1 MRDGFIKVAAVT
13 PDIRVADVSFNT
25 EKICQAIDRAA
36 KEGKTGAENSAGEGA
51 GNRRAARRKSGAART
66 DGFRRDGAPFPGSS
80 GGRLCT
86 EVDLWQKTIPLNGS
100 IPAP

>member
-36 KEGKTGAENSAGEGA
+36 KEGAKIAAFSELCITGYTCGDLFAQDVLLDNAKEGLLK
-51 GNRRAARRKSGAART
+51 AAAHTKGK
-66 DGFRRDGAPFPGSS
+66 D
-80 GGRLCT
+80 
-86 EVDLWQKTIPLNGS
+86 I
-100 IPAP
+100 